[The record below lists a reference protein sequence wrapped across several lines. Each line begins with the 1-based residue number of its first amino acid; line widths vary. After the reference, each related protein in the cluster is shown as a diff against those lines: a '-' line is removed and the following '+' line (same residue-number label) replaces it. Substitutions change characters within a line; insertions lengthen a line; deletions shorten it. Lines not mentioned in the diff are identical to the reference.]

1 MEENAMKKIFL
12 ALAAVAA
19 LASCVKENTLVPEQ
33 TADNLVTITAVSAD
47 TKTTLDGVNVLWEE
61 NDAIAVVVEGESEYL
76 ETFTTSSTEKASTAE
91 FTAVLSDELVAD
103 ETVTGVGYAVYPA
116 ASATYELGNVSI
128 THELPEEQTGTITK
142 GMNLSYAKVDADDI
156 KKTSK
161 ANAVFSNALTL
172 LKVNVPAGVKSV
184 VLESDIM
191 SPTLVGKV
199 NFTVNKTAD
208 NISFVQGSTVST
220 KRSVTLSNG
229 GAELEEGVHDLLV
242 FPGTAEALTL
252 TMTGTDDA
260 VYESTLNRVE
270 FVAGTYR
277 TINLTNVFKMGV
289 KDVEAV
295 SPMGGTF
302 DYEVVAT
309 AQYDYE
315 VAIEGNPT
323 WIRLN
328 ENTHVKTKDFVG
340 TTVSFEVDANTSG
353 SPREADVTI
362 SWNNGEPQSK
372 SFKISQ
378 SSAYLDFVYVDGNP
392 ANDLIQWE
400 ESFGIFTDDA
410 LTSPVEDG
418 GAPLTYENNKFT
430 IEINEE
436 NPEKG
441 AYIVKNIFKNSQFM
455 SNMVTYTNKGGE
467 YYANYE
473 DGKLTIFKSNANISS
488 YAFANDVVLT
498 YDSSLKKFTSGAIE
512 LGYTTGGP
520 SKQNY
525 MYIGN
530 YEAVHYVA
538 PDPGAGDSPLSAFV
552 GTWSESFTNSYFMGS
567 GTYSNDQT
575 VTVSVDGDKLL
586 FENMIKITYYGSP
599 MSGSYYGSLSADGK
613 TITLEDVSSGHQAF
627 GPLSYQ
633 PETTIVLTVGTGTLT
648 CASTY
653 GGYIT
658 NYTLSN
664 KQ

>member
-1 MEENAMKKIFL
+1 MEENVMKKIFL

-47 TKTTLDGVNVLWEE
+47 TKTTLDGENVLWEE
-61 NDAIAVVVEGESEYL
+61 NDAIAVVVEGVSDKYL
-76 ETFTTSSTEKASTAE
+76 QTFTTSSTEKASTAE
-91 FTAVLSDELVAD
+91 FTAVLSAELAAD
-103 ETVTGVGYAVYPA
+103 ATVTGVGYAVYPA
-116 ASATYELGNVSI
+116 ESATYAAGNVSI
-128 THELPEEQTGTITK
+128 VHQLPEEQTGTITK

-156 KKTSK
+156 KTGK

-172 LKVNVPAGVKSV
+172 LKVNVPKGVKSV
-184 VLESDIM
+184 VLESSPL

-229 GAELEEGVHDLLV
+229 GVELEEGVHYLLV

-260 VYESTLNRVE
+260 VYESTLNGVE

-315 VAIEGNPT
+315 VEIEGNPT

-353 SPREADVTI
+353 SPREANVTI

-372 SFKISQ
+372 SFNISQ
-378 SSAYLDFVYVDGNP
+378 PSAYLDFVYVDGNP

-400 ESFGIFTDDA
+400 ESFGVYPSESDAQNGTNATNTYSKKAFNIELSDD
-410 LTSPVEDG
+410 
-418 GAPLTYENNKFT
+418 
-430 IEINEE
+430 
-436 NPEKG
+436 PEKG
-441 AYIVKNIFKNSQFM
+441 TYMIT
-455 SNMVTYTNKGGE
+455 NMFYADSYFGEGYQMIYSKGAK
-467 YYANYE
+467 YYADYA
-473 DGKLTIFKSNANISS
+473 DGVLTVKKNDSVNSYYFKENI
-488 YAFANDVVLT
+488 NLT
-498 YDSSLKKFTSGAIE
+498 YDSANKKFTAAPIPTTDSKWIG
-512 LGYTTGGP
+512 GYTVTV
-520 SKQNY
+520 K
-525 MYIGN
+525 
-530 YEAVHYVA
+530 ED
-538 PDPGAGDSPLSAFV
+538 DPGAGDSPLSAFV
-552 GTWSESFTNSYFMGS
+552 GTWSESFTNNYWMGG

-575 VTVSVDGDKLL
+575 VTVSVTDDKLL
-586 FENMIKITYYGSP
+586 FENMIQINSYGTP
-599 MSGSYYGSLSADGK
+599 YSGSYYGTLSADGK
-613 TITLEDVSSGHQAF
+613 TITLEDVNPSSGHSTF

-633 PETTIVLTVGTGTLT
+633 LETTIVLTVGTGTLT

-653 GGYIT
+653 GGNIT